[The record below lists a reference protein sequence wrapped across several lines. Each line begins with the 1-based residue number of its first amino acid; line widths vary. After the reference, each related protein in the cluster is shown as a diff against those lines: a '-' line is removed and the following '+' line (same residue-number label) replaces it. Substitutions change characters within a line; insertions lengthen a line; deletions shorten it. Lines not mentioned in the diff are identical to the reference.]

1 MRRFHSNAGSFGQ
14 PHCDSKSPCVLMG
27 TVLFFFFFLEAL
39 KLSPKQSPLPS
50 FQRGPN
56 GTFPGFPAWW
66 LSLEILKSA
75 QSIHCRPWQTWSR
88 GSSPLLDYVLS
99 CVWLCN
105 TMGCSSPLGFSRWKY
120 WSRLPLSP
128 PGDLPNPGNE
138 PTSPAS
144 PALQEDSWLLRH
156 PGSTPTPWIRID
168 TFHCVIQSICNTK
181 NCKEQH
187 FSVAGDILQCQSMA
201 YRIAMEMG
209 WGSGWGRKA
218 QFWCWFC
225 YQLWATNKHS
235 IALLWSS
242 HWLG

>member
-1 MRRFHSNAGSFGQ
+1 MCSVVS
-14 PHCDSKSPCVLMG
+14 DSATLWAVAHHPP
-27 TVLFFFFFLEAL
+27 
-39 KLSPKQSPLPS
+39 LS
-50 FQRGPN
+50 
-56 GTFPGFPAWW
+56 
-66 LSLEILKSA
+66 
-75 QSIHCRPWQTWSR
+75 
-88 GSSPLLDYVLS
+88 
-99 CVWLCN
+99 
-105 TMGCSSPLGFSRWKY
+105 LGFSRWKY

-128 PGDLPNPGNE
+128 PGDLPNPGIE
-138 PTSPAS
+138 PTSPGS

-187 FSVAGDILQCQSMA
+187 FSMAGDILRRQSMA

-225 YQLWATNKHS
+225 YQLWAKNKHS
-235 IALLWSS
+235 IALLW
-242 HWLG
+242 HPTDLGWIGPTYLTGLLKSLDGMMHVKNSTRLFISDI